1 MENVNI
7 LGYFYKG
14 GTKWIIIEKE
24 DDYLKGI
31 DITALGKIH
40 TLHISAQNVDY
51 LVLIQ
56 N

>member
-14 GTKWIIIEKE
+14 GAKWLLIAKE

-31 DITALGKIH
+31 DISPLGKIH
-40 TLHISAQNVDY
+40 TLHISADNVDC

-56 N
+56 K